1 MASLL
6 STNPYRSFTIDSGN
20 ELPEGRRNMWNTLH
34 GHGAKPT
41 GVGEH
46 LSGPLSPI
54 QTDLTEEKDKQVQ
67 TEIEKWAFE
76 VHEVAHHE
84 VTHKEGPLAIGSKEP
99 LLKKVSEEVTQK
111 AQEKLNKEL
120 AKRSSS

>member
-1 MASLL
+1 
-6 STNPYRSFTIDSGN
+6 
-20 ELPEGRRNMWNTLH
+20 MWNTLH

-41 GVGEH
+41 CVSEH

-54 QTDLTEEKDKQVQ
+54 QTDLTDLTEEKDKQVQ
-67 TEIEKWAFE
+67 TEIEIWAFE

-84 VTHKEGPLAIGSKEP
+84 VTHKEGPLVIGSKEP

-111 AQEKLNKEL
+111 AQEKLNKEM

>member
-1 MASLL
+1 M
-6 STNPYRSFTIDSGN
+6 RD
-20 ELPEGRRNMWNTLH
+20 TLH
-34 GHGAKPT
+34 GHGAKQT

-46 LSGPLSPI
+46 PSGPLSPI

-99 LLKKVSEEVTQK
+99 LLKKVSEEVTK
-111 AQEKLNKEL
+111 NAQEKLNKEL

>member
-1 MASLL
+1 
-6 STNPYRSFTIDSGN
+6 
-20 ELPEGRRNMWNTLH
+20 MWNTLH

-67 TEIEKWAFE
+67 TEIEMWAFE